1 MARALRSEM
10 AAAVQRLSQ
19 TGRIAT
25 GSQRKL
31 SQIFAMVFGVT
42 SIRVRFTTIR
52 TTKHKRPHTEVD
64 KSYRASE
71 ARKADQKTLQR
82 NSCYFVAF
90 ALCVT
95 ATDCRIPETAL
106 FPEQD
111 ERAPGIQ
118 FSLHKD
124 TLALFRSWARF
135 QGYDA
140 NESFVGFIEQLPES
154 PAEDEEV
161 ETEPEV
167 ATESNI
173 ATEAIVERQP
183 AEDDFDVVA
192 RIIRDRGL
200 SGNPTVREALRII
213 FPEQV
218 YKTWPLRFGLA
229 PLIDTNDSAE

>member
-1 MARALRSEM
+1 
-10 AAAVQRLSQ
+10 V
-19 TGRIAT
+19 
-25 GSQRKL
+25 
-31 SQIFAMVFGVT
+31 
-42 SIRVRFTTIR
+42 
-52 TTKHKRPHTEVD
+52 
-64 KSYRASE
+64 Y
-71 ARKADQKTLQR
+71 QKTLQR
-82 NSCYFVAF
+82 SSCYFLAF

-173 ATEAIVERQP
+173 ATEAIVE
-183 AEDDFDVVA
+183 DSLLKT
-192 RIIRDRGL
+192 IL
-200 SGNPTVREALRII
+200 MLLRESSETGVFQAIPP
-213 FPEQV
+213 FAKP
-218 YKTWPLRFGLA
+218 
-229 PLIDTNDSAE
+229 

>member
-1 MARALRSEM
+1 
-10 AAAVQRLSQ
+10 
-19 TGRIAT
+19 
-25 GSQRKL
+25 
-31 SQIFAMVFGVT
+31 
-42 SIRVRFTTIR
+42 
-52 TTKHKRPHTEVD
+52 
-64 KSYRASE
+64 
-71 ARKADQKTLQR
+71 LQR

-106 FPEQD
+106 FPEQE